1 MDYMRILPDSVRT
14 ELLRPKLTKDG
25 LEITIKFFS
34 TIKGEVTHEFKTF
47 NLSIS
52 NVGVDV
58 HIGDLTDVYECVD
71 LWMQSNPRL
80 TKNEAL
86 KNLALDIESL
96 YDRSVALEFKKHVD
110 GKW

>member
-1 MDYMRILPDSVRT
+1 MRILPDSVRS
-14 ELLRPKLTKDG
+14 ELLPLKRTDDG
-25 LEITIKFFS
+25 LEITIKFFI
-34 TIKGEVTHEFKTF
+34 TIQGEVTHEFKTF

-58 HIGDLTDVYECVD
+58 LIGDLTDVYECVD

-80 TKNEAL
+80 TKSKAL
-86 KNLALDIESL
+86 EVLSLDIEDL
-96 YDRSVALEFKKHVD
+96 YDKSAALEFKKCVD